1 MNLLC
6 RKKKTHSFLD
16 ELLKGSRSHS
26 LVITTITHCQPYGL
40 TVALF
45 IQVNNKNT
53 ICF

>member
-6 RKKKTHSFLD
+6 RKKNHSFLD

-26 LVITTITHCQPYGL
+26 LVITHCQPYGL

>member
-6 RKKKTHSFLD
+6 RKKHLYL
-16 ELLKGSRSHS
+16 EALLKGSRSHS
-26 LVITTITHCQPYGL
+26 LVITTITHCQAYRL